1 MEYSTCLGL
10 GEIFQRWKLGTILVK
25 YNANKSQLKICS
37 IFFFL
42 RAQQTLSIKVQIV
55 NILGFAGHVVFIATM
70 QLLHCSAEEAID
82 NSQRNTSVVVLQ

>member
-1 MEYSTCLGL
+1 MLIRAS
-10 GEIFQRWKLGTILVK
+10 
-25 YNANKSQLKICS
+25 LKFVLF
-37 IFFFL
+37 FFFL